1 MKKLAPFFF
10 ILFAAITGG
19 GTSTLSKIA
28 SAEIPPITFTL
39 LRFTLGALTLLPF
52 FIIFKEKITK
62 IDRKSIIAISLLAA
76 LNPFLFFIGVKHTTA
91 IMGQM
96 LYTAL
101 PLITIIFSY
110 WIGEETITRKKII
123 GVIIGLIGA
132 LIIILQP
139 ALEKGIGFMNSS
151 MMGNI
156 IILLG
161 VISFSLYS
169 VLSKKHQK
177 FHSPL
182 ELNMYFML
190 TAVVIQLILL
200 PIDLFTGPAWWQ
212 TITTSG
218 ILGLLYVGIIGTGI
232 YYLLIQYALKTSSP
246 LASSTILYL
255 QPLFAI
261 IWAGILLGEKLTSS
275 LILGGLLAFIGI
287 GLVMSRQ
294 KARQ

>member
-1 MKKLAPFFF
+1 MKKLTPFLF
-10 ILFAAITGG
+10 IVAAAFMGG
-19 GTSTLSKIA
+19 GVSTLSKIA

-39 LRFTLGALTLLPF
+39 LRFMLGALTLLPF
-52 FIIFKEKITK
+52 FIIFREKITK

-96 LYTAL
+96 VYTAL

-110 WIGEETITRKKII
+110 WMGEETITRKKIL
-123 GVIIGLIGA
+123 GVLIGLIGA
-132 LIIILQP
+132 LIIVVHP
-139 ALEKGIGFMNSS
+139 AIENGTNLTNSS
-151 MMGNI
+151 MIGNI
-156 IILLG
+156 IILCAA
-161 VISFSLYS
+161 ISFSLYT
-169 VLSKKHQK
+169 VLIRKHQK
-177 FHSPL
+177 DHSPL

-190 TAVVIQLILL
+190 TTITAQLFLL
-200 PIDLFTGPAWWQ
+200 PIDLATAPAWWQ
-212 TITTSG
+212 TITNSG

-246 LASSTILYL
+246 LAASTILYL
-255 QPLFAI
+255 QPLFTI

-275 LILGGLLAFIGI
+275 LILGGILAFIGI